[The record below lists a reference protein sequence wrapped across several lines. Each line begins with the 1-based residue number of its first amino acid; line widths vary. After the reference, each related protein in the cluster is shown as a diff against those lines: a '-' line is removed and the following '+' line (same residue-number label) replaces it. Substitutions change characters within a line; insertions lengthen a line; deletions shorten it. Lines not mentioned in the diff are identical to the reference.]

1 MASSHLRRSPPP
13 PTCGGG
19 PPATWSHVETTQL
32 IDAYRQK
39 WYALNR
45 GQLRAHQWE
54 EVAQDVAA
62 RCGFDPPSKTATQ
75 CRHKIEK
82 LRKRYRS
89 ELLAGPASAASWPF
103 FPLMDLLERGP
114 VVPPNCRPPPSP
126 SPDSSSRSSSSSSDD
141 DEKEEVEM
149 DKNNTRSINHILQRP
164 PPVEYRVP
172 RFSRSPRLPKRSLFG
187 KEENGDGEGEGE
199 DRPLAELASAIRSF
213 GEGFVRMETK
223 KMEMMR
229 EAEKSWLEMER
240 RRTELI
246 LNSQQKIA
254 DAIRDAVSA
263 HKPNRTKE
271 ET

>member
-1 MASSHLRRSPPP
+1 MASSQLRRSPPP
-13 PTCGGG
+13 PTGGG
-19 PPATWSHVETTQL
+19 GAPATWSHVETTQL

-103 FPLMDLLERGP
+103 FRLMDFLERGP
-114 VVPPNCRPPPSP
+114 VLPPDCRSP

-141 DEKEEVEM
+141 EDKEEEM
-149 DKNNTRSINHILQRP
+149 DKNNTRSIDHILQRP
-164 PPVEYRVP
+164 PPVEYHVP
-172 RFSRSPRLPKRSLFG
+172 RFSRSPRLPKRNLFE
-187 KEENGDGEGEGE
+187 KEEDGDGE

-213 GEGFVRMETK
+213 GEGFVRMETM

-254 DAIRDAVSA
+254 DAIRDAVLA
-263 HKPNRTKE
+263 LKPNRNTE